1 MILIL
6 WNSLFLEREAMS
18 KNGDDE
24 KIDKAIERMLDA
36 REKNKTVVSVL
47 IIILLLSSLFL
58 LVPFLQN
65 SQIMLID
72 TSSNELT
79 SENEIKNFSI
89 PEIIYKS
96 FESKIK
102 EKGNSNF
109 KIITSVEKFNN
120 MTFIEKNKELADI
133 QKILRNNEIEKECI
147 KDFYELSSTIYC
159 RRRIFSYER

>member
-1 MILIL
+1 ML
-6 WNSLFLEREAMS
+6 

-24 KIDKAIERMLDA
+24 NEKILEMFEKILDA
-36 REKNKTVVSVL
+36 REKSKTVVLLLSL
-47 IIILLLSSLFL
+47 ILMLSSLFL

-65 SQIMLID
+65 SQIMVID
-72 TSSNELT
+72 TSLKEIP

-89 PEIIYKS
+89 PEIMYKS

-133 QKILRNNEIEKECI
+133 QKILRNREIEKECE
-147 KDFYELSSTIYC
+147 KDFRQLSSTIYC
-159 RRRIFSYER
+159 WKR

>member
-1 MILIL
+1 
-6 WNSLFLEREAMS
+6 MS

-58 LVPFLQN
+58 FVPLLQN
-65 SQIMLID
+65 SQIIVID
-72 TSSNELT
+72 TSSKEIPG
-79 SENEIKNFSI
+79 ENEIKNFSI

-120 MTFIEKNKELADI
+120 MTFVEKNKELADI

-147 KDFYELSSTIYC
+147 EDFYKLSSTIYC

>member
-1 MILIL
+1 ML
-6 WNSLFLEREAMS
+6 

-65 SQIMLID
+65 SQIIVID

-79 SENEIKNFSI
+79 SENKIKNFSI

>member
-1 MILIL
+1 ML
-6 WNSLFLEREAMS
+6 R
-18 KNGDDE
+18 NGDDE
-24 KIDKAIERMLDA
+24 KFDKAIERMLNA
-36 REKNKTVVSVL
+36 REKNKTVVLFLSL
-47 IIILLLSSLFL
+47 ILALLLLFISID
-58 LVPFLQN
+58 FFQN
-65 SQIMLID
+65 SQIMVIN
-72 TSSNELT
+72 TSPNELP
-79 SENEIKNFSI
+79 SDDEIKNFSI

-120 MTFIEKNKELADI
+120 MTFVEKNKELADI

>member
-1 MILIL
+1 
-6 WNSLFLEREAMS
+6 MS

-58 LVPFLQN
+58 LVPLLQN
-65 SQIMLID
+65 SQIIVID
-72 TSSNELT
+72 TSSKEIP

-120 MTFIEKNKELADI
+120 MTFVEKNKELADI

-147 KDFYELSSTIYC
+147 EDFYKLSSTIYC
-159 RRRIFSYER
+159 RSILQEAKTYK

>member
-1 MILIL
+1 
-6 WNSLFLEREAMS
+6 MS
-18 KNGDDE
+18 KNGDDK
-24 KIDKAIERMLDA
+24 KIDKAIERMLEA
-36 REKNKTVVSVL
+36 REKNKTVV
-47 IIILLLSSLFL
+47 LLLSLILMLSLLFL
-58 LVPFLQN
+58 FPEVFKD
-65 SQIMLID
+65 SKIILID
-72 TSSNELT
+72 TSSKEIP

-120 MTFIEKNKELADI
+120 MTFVEKNKELADI
-133 QKILRNNEIEKECI
+133 QKILRNREIEKECI

-159 RRRIFSYER
+159 KRRIFSYER

>member
-1 MILIL
+1 ML
-6 WNSLFLEREAMS
+6 

-36 REKNKTVVSVL
+36 REKNKTVV
-47 IIILLLSSLFL
+47 LLLSLILMLSLLFL
-58 LVPFLQN
+58 FPEVFKD
-65 SQIMLID
+65 SKIILID
-72 TSSNELT
+72 ISSNELP
-79 SENEIKNFSI
+79 SEDEIKNFSI

-96 FESKIK
+96 FESRMK

-120 MTFIEKNKELADI
+120 MSFVEKNKELADI
-133 QKILRNNEIEKECI
+133 QKNLRNREIEKECI

-159 RRRIFSYER
+159 RKREPKQIK

>member
-1 MILIL
+1 
-6 WNSLFLEREAMS
+6 MS
-18 KNGDDE
+18 KNGFDDDE
-24 KIDKAIERMLDA
+24 KILEMFEKTLDA
-36 REKNKTVVSVL
+36 REKSKTVV
-47 IIILLLSSLFL
+47 LLLSLILMLSLLFL
-58 LVPFLQN
+58 FPKVFKD
-65 SQIMLID
+65 SKIVLID
-72 TSSNELT
+72 TSSKEIS

>member
-1 MILIL
+1 
-6 WNSLFLEREAMS
+6 MS
-18 KNGDDE
+18 KNGFDDDE
-24 KIDKAIERMLDA
+24 KILEMIEKRFDRIEKYKKIITVLAIITL
-36 REKNKTVVSVL
+36 
-47 IIILLLSSLFL
+47 ILLLFL
-58 LVPFLQN
+58 LVAFSQN
-65 SQIMLID
+65 SKIILID
-72 TSSNELT
+72 TSSKEIP

-120 MTFIEKNKELADI
+120 MTFVEKNKELADI

-147 KDFYELSSTIYC
+147 EDFYKLSSTIYC

>member
-1 MILIL
+1 ML
-6 WNSLFLEREAMS
+6 
-18 KNGDDE
+18 KNGFDDDE
-24 KIDKAIERMLDA
+24 KILEMLEIRFDRIE
-36 REKNKTVVSVL
+36 KYKKIISVL
-47 IIILLLSSLFL
+47 AIITLILLLFL
-58 LVPFLQN
+58 LVAFSQN
-65 SQIMLID
+65 SKIILID
-72 TSSNELT
+72 TSSKEIP
-79 SENEIKNFSI
+79 SENEIKDFSI

-96 FESKIK
+96 FESRIK

-159 RRRIFSYER
+159 RKR

>member
-1 MILIL
+1 
-6 WNSLFLEREAMS
+6 MS

-24 KIDKAIERMLDA
+24 NEKILEMFEKTLDA
-36 REKNKTVVSVL
+36 REKYKK
-47 IIILLLSSLFL
+47 IILLLILILALSSLL
-58 LVPFLQN
+58 LLAQFLQKPK
-65 SQIMLID
+65 IMVID
-72 TSSNELT
+72 TSSKENKVD
-79 SENEIKNFSI
+79 NEIKNFSI

-120 MTFIEKNKELADI
+120 MTFIEKNEELADI
-133 QKILRNNEIEKECI
+133 QKISRNNEIGKECI

>member
-6 WNSLFLEREAMS
+6 WNSLFLERETMS

-36 REKNKTVVSVL
+36 REKNKAVVSVL

-96 FESKIK
+96 FGSKIK

-120 MTFIEKNKELADI
+120 MTFVEKKQGACKYSENFKK
-133 QKILRNNEIEKECI
+133 Q
-147 KDFYELSSTIYC
+147 
-159 RRRIFSYER
+159 

>member
-1 MILIL
+1 
-6 WNSLFLEREAMS
+6 MS
-18 KNGDDE
+18 KNGDDK

-36 REKNKTVVSVL
+36 KEKNKTVVSVL

-65 SQIMLID
+65 SQIMVID
-72 TSSNELT
+72 TSSKEIPG
-79 SENEIKNFSI
+79 ENEIKNFSI

-102 EKGNSNF
+102 EKGNSSF
-109 KIITSVEKFNN
+109 KVITSVEKFNN
-120 MTFIEKNKELADI
+120 MTFAEKNKELADI
-133 QKILRNNEIEKECI
+133 QKFLRNREIKNECI

-159 RRRIFSYER
+159 RRRIFSYKR

>member
-18 KNGDDE
+18 KNGDDK

-36 REKNKTVVSVL
+36 KEKNKTVVSVL

-65 SQIMLID
+65 SQIMVID
-72 TSSNELT
+72 TSSKEIPG
-79 SENEIKNFSI
+79 ENEIKNFSI

-102 EKGNSNF
+102 EKGNSSF
-109 KIITSVEKFNN
+109 KVITSVEKFNN
-120 MTFIEKNKELADI
+120 MTFAEKNKELADI
-133 QKILRNNEIEKECI
+133 QKFLRNREIKNECI

-159 RRRIFSYER
+159 RRRIFSYKR

>member
-1 MILIL
+1 ML
-6 WNSLFLEREAMS
+6 

-24 KIDKAIERMLDA
+24 NEKILEMFEKILDA
-36 REKNKTVVSVL
+36 REKSKTVVLLLSL
-47 IIILLLSSLFL
+47 ILMLSSLFL

-65 SQIMLID
+65 SQIMVID
-72 TSSNELT
+72 TSLKEIP

-89 PEIIYKS
+89 PEIMYKS

-120 MTFIEKNKELADI
+120 MTFVEKNKELADI

-147 KDFYELSSTIYC
+147 EDFYKLSSTIYC

>member
-1 MILIL
+1 
-6 WNSLFLEREAMS
+6 MS

-24 KIDKAIERMLDA
+24 KIDKAIERMLDT

-58 LVPFLQN
+58 LVPLLQN
-65 SQIMLID
+65 SQIIVID
-72 TSSNELT
+72 TSSKEIPG
-79 SENEIKNFSI
+79 ENEIKNFSI

-120 MTFIEKNKELADI
+120 MTFVEKNKELADI
-133 QKILRNNEIEKECI
+133 QKILRNNEIEKECS
-147 KDFYELSSTIYC
+147 KNFHQLSSTIYC
-159 RRRIFSYER
+159 RKR

>member
-1 MILIL
+1 
-6 WNSLFLEREAMS
+6 MS

-36 REKNKTVVSVL
+36 REKNKTVVSLL
-47 IIILLLSSLFL
+47 IIIISLFL
-58 LVPFLQN
+58 LLFLSVQFFRN
-65 SQIMLID
+65 SQVMVIH
-72 TSSNELT
+72 TSSNELP
-79 SENEIKNFSI
+79 SEDEIKNFSI

-96 FESKIK
+96 FESRIK

-120 MTFIEKNKELADI
+120 MTFVEKNKELADI
-133 QKILRNNEIEKECI
+133 QKILRNKEIEKECI

>member
-1 MILIL
+1 ML
-6 WNSLFLEREAMS
+6 WNSLFLEREAML
-18 KNGDDE
+18 KNGNDE
-24 KIDKAIERMLDA
+24 KIDKAVERMLDA
-36 REKNKTVVSVL
+36 REKNKTVVLL
-47 IIILLLSSLFL
+47 IILVLLLLFIS
-58 LVPFLQN
+58 VYFLQDFEARVVH
-65 SQIMLID
+65 SP
-72 TSSNELT
+72 NEIQ

-120 MTFIEKNKELADI
+120 MTFVEKNKELADI

>member
-1 MILIL
+1 ML
-6 WNSLFLEREAMS
+6 

-24 KIDKAIERMLDA
+24 HEKILEMFEKILDA
-36 REKNKTVVSVL
+36 REKSKTVVLLLSL
-47 IIILLLSSLFL
+47 ILMLSSLFL

-65 SQIMLID
+65 SQIMVID
-72 TSSNELT
+72 TSLKEIP

-89 PEIIYKS
+89 PEIMYKS

-133 QKILRNNEIEKECI
+133 QKILRNREIEKECE
-147 KDFYELSSTIYC
+147 KDFRQLSSTIYC
-159 RRRIFSYER
+159 RKR

>member
-1 MILIL
+1 ML
-6 WNSLFLEREAMS
+6 R
-18 KNGDDE
+18 NGDDE
-24 KIDKAIERMLDA
+24 KFDKAIERMLNA
-36 REKNKTVVSVL
+36 REKSKTVVLLLSL
-47 IIILLLSSLFL
+47 ILMLSSLFL

-65 SQIMLID
+65 SQIMVID
-72 TSSNELT
+72 TSLKEIP

-89 PEIIYKS
+89 PEIMYKS

-133 QKILRNNEIEKECI
+133 QKILRNREIEKECE
-147 KDFYELSSTIYC
+147 KDFRQLSSTIYC
-159 RRRIFSYER
+159 RKR

>member
-1 MILIL
+1 
-6 WNSLFLEREAMS
+6 MS

-36 REKNKTVVSVL
+36 REKNKTIV
-47 IIILLLSSLFL
+47 LLLSLILMFSLLFL
-58 LVPFLQN
+58 FPEVFKD
-65 SQIMLID
+65 SEIILID

-102 EKGNSNF
+102 EKENSNF

-120 MTFIEKNKELADI
+120 MSFVKKNNELADI
-133 QKILRNNEIEKECI
+133 QKILRNEQIEKECG
-147 KDFYELSSTIYC
+147 KDFRQLSSTIYC
-159 RRRIFSYER
+159 RKR

>member
-1 MILIL
+1 ML
-6 WNSLFLEREAMS
+6 

-24 KIDKAIERMLDA
+24 NEKILEMFEKILDA
-36 REKNKTVVSVL
+36 REKSKTVVLLLSL
-47 IIILLLSSLFL
+47 ILMLSSLFL

-65 SQIMLID
+65 SQIMVID
-72 TSSNELT
+72 TSLKEIP

-89 PEIIYKS
+89 PEIMYKS

-133 QKILRNNEIEKECI
+133 QK
-147 KDFYELSSTIYC
+147 F
-159 RRRIFSYER
+159 

>member
-1 MILIL
+1 ML
-6 WNSLFLEREAMS
+6 WNSLSLEREAMLR
-18 KNGDDE
+18 NGDDE
-24 KIDKAIERMLDA
+24 KFDKAIERMLNA
-36 REKNKTVVSVL
+36 RERNKTVVSVL
-47 IIILLLSSLFL
+47 IIISLLSLLFL
-58 LVPFLQN
+58 LIPFFQS
-65 SQIMLID
+65 SQVMVIH
-72 TSSNELT
+72 TSSNELP

-120 MTFIEKNKELADI
+120 MTFVEKNKELADI
-133 QKILRNNEIEKECI
+133 QKILKNKEIEKECR

-159 RRRIFSYER
+159 RKR

>member
-6 WNSLFLEREAMS
+6 WNSLFLERETMS

-89 PEIIYKS
+89 PEIMYKS

-120 MTFIEKNKELADI
+120 MTFVEKNKELANI
-133 QKILRNNEIEKECI
+133 QKILRSNEIEKECS
-147 KDFYELSSTIYC
+147 KNFHQLSSTIYC
-159 RRRIFSYER
+159 RKR

>member
-1 MILIL
+1 MVIL
-6 WNSLFLEREAMS
+6 
-18 KNGDDE
+18 K
-24 KIDKAIERMLDA
+24 KIDKAFERMLDK
-36 REKNKTVVSVL
+36 RKKSGTIIFVLMIISVVSL
-47 IIILLLSSLFL
+47 MLLLAYFL
-58 LVPFLQN
+58 DN
-65 SQIMLID
+65 SQIMVID
-72 TSSNELT
+72 TSPNELP

-120 MTFIEKNKELADI
+120 MTFVEKNNELADI
-133 QKILRNNEIEKECI
+133 QKILRNREIGKECI

-159 RRRIFSYER
+159 KRRIFSYER

>member
-1 MILIL
+1 ML
-6 WNSLFLEREAMS
+6 

-24 KIDKAIERMLDA
+24 NEKILEMFEKILDA
-36 REKNKTVVSVL
+36 REKSKTVVLLLSL
-47 IIILLLSSLFL
+47 ILMLSSLFL

-65 SQIMLID
+65 SQIMVID
-72 TSSNELT
+72 TSLKEIP

-89 PEIIYKS
+89 PEIMYKS

-133 QKILRNNEIEKECI
+133 QKILRNREIEKECE
-147 KDFYELSSTIYC
+147 KDFRQLSSTIYC
-159 RRRIFSYER
+159 RKR

>member
-1 MILIL
+1 ML
-6 WNSLFLEREAMS
+6 

-24 KIDKAIERMLDA
+24 KIDKAIERMLDT

-65 SQIMLID
+65 SQIIVID

-79 SENEIKNFSI
+79 SENKIKNFSI

-96 FESKIK
+96 FESRIK
-102 EKGNSNF
+102 EKRNLNF

-120 MTFIEKNKELADI
+120 MTFVEKNKELADI
-133 QKILRNNEIEKECI
+133 QKILRNKEIEKECN

-159 RRRIFSYER
+159 GKRQTKKEKDFSGQK

>member
-1 MILIL
+1 
-6 WNSLFLEREAMS
+6 MS

-24 KIDKAIERMLDA
+24 NEKILEMFEKILDA
-36 REKNKTVVSVL
+36 REKSKTVVLLLSL
-47 IIILLLSSLFL
+47 ILMLSSLFL

-65 SQIMLID
+65 SQIMVID
-72 TSSNELT
+72 TSLKEIP

-89 PEIIYKS
+89 PEIMYKS

-133 QKILRNNEIEKECI
+133 QKIL
-147 KDFYELSSTIYC
+147 
-159 RRRIFSYER
+159 

>member
-1 MILIL
+1 
-6 WNSLFLEREAMS
+6 MS

-58 LVPFLQN
+58 LVPLLQN
-65 SQIMLID
+65 SQIIVID
-72 TSSNELT
+72 TSSKEIPG
-79 SENEIKNFSI
+79 ENEIKNFSI

-120 MTFIEKNKELADI
+120 ITFVE
-133 QKILRNNEIEKECI
+133 
-147 KDFYELSSTIYC
+147 
-159 RRRIFSYER
+159 

>member
-1 MILIL
+1 ML
-6 WNSLFLEREAMS
+6 R
-18 KNGDDE
+18 NGDDE
-24 KIDKAIERMLDA
+24 KFDKAIERMLNA
-36 REKNKTVVSVL
+36 REKNKTVVLFLSL
-47 IIILLLSSLFL
+47 ILALLLLFISID
-58 LVPFLQN
+58 FFQN
-65 SQIMLID
+65 SQIMVIN
-72 TSSNELT
+72 TSPNELP
-79 SENEIKNFSI
+79 SDDEIKNFSI